1 MLIRNNAF
9 VWFATTAVLC
19 TTSVIHA
26 QPDRWA
32 QKIAPFV
39 NVDDL
44 LVAHADISKTD
55 AKAVVAGATEI
66 ISIWQPLPAAQVQGM
81 QDFAAQLKQ
90 QLVADGVSDV
100 FVLANLQDIRDGK
113 VNVIAFGLEDQLAV
127 LQQGIGNQF
136 EVVRQAEE
144 FAFFGSNQRWTEIE
158 RNTNRA
164 LEIDTQRLA
173 ESWKQHTSADVH
185 VALRLQDSLR
195 VLTELQPNSSSL
207 LGVPIGDLA
216 SRIRSLSLSAS
227 FQPKLS
233 VQFALQANS
242 PDDAAVIESSFRQI
256 AHHVQQ
262 DAEFVATSGKIL
274 RIANKLTLVR
284 QGDTLKSNVSNLP
297 EFMRS
302 VLPTMSEPTPLARSQ
317 TLNTVKQ
324 IALAHI
330 NFESTYG
337 SFIPNASYDQNGRP
351 LLSWRVYL
359 LPYFDYQNL
368 YEQFH
373 LDEPWDSPH
382 NIKLVEKMPEVF
394 RSRGLE
400 SDASGNTCYL
410 VPTGPG
416 TLFDGQQG
424 KPLKEVRDGT
434 SKTLLV
440 VEVAPEHAVPW
451 TKPVDW
457 PLDASWLVRSDDER
471 FVFARADASAGAMP
485 SETSEQELRDMALI
499 DNGAPKPE

>member
-1 MLIRNNAF
+1 
-9 VWFATTAVLC
+9 
-19 TTSVIHA
+19 
-26 QPDRWA
+26 
-32 QKIAPFV
+32 
-39 NVDDL
+39 
-44 LVAHADISKTD
+44 
-55 AKAVVAGATEI
+55 
-66 ISIWQPLPAAQVQGM
+66 
-81 QDFAAQLKQ
+81 
-90 QLVADGVSDV
+90 
-100 FVLANLQDIRDGK
+100 
-113 VNVIAFGLEDQLAV
+113 
-127 LQQGIGNQF
+127 
-136 EVVRQAEE
+136 
-144 FAFFGSNQRWTEIE
+144 
-158 RNTNRA
+158 
-164 LEIDTQRLA
+164 
-173 ESWKQHTSADVH
+173 
-185 VALRLQDSLR
+185 
-195 VLTELQPNSSSL
+195 
-207 LGVPIGDLA
+207 
-216 SRIRSLSLSAS
+216 
-227 FQPKLS
+227 
-233 VQFALQANS
+233 
-242 PDDAAVIESSFRQI
+242 QI
-256 AHHVQQ
+256 AGHVQK
-262 DAEFVATSGKIL
+262 DGEFVAQFDKII
-274 RIANKLTLVR
+274 RITNKLTLVR

-359 LPYFDYQNL
+359 LPYFEYQSL

-400 SDASGNTCYL
+400 TDTSGKTCYL

-424 KPLKEVRDGT
+424 KLMKEVRDGF
-434 SKTLLV
+434 SRTLLL
-440 VEVAPEHAVPW
+440 VEVSPEYAVPW
-451 TKPVDW
+451 TKPADW
-457 PLDASWLVRSDDER
+457 PLDASWLVRSDDES

-485 SETSEQELRDMALI
+485 PETSEQELRDMALI